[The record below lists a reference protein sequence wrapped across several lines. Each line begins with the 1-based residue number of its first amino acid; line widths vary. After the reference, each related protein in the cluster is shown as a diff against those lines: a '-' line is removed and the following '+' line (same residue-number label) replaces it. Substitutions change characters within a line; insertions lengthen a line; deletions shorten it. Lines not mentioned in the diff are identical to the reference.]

1 MEELKQI
8 AEQIAGI
15 MDEIKENN
23 VANINGNKAAGRR
36 ARVKSVEL
44 GKMLRKFRVISVAA
58 NKK

>member
-1 MEELKQI
+1 
-8 AEQIAGI
+8 
-15 MDEIKENN
+15 MDTIKENN

-44 GKMLRKFRVISVAA
+44 GKMLRKFRAISIAA